1 MVEIKLNIGVV
12 QIIRG
17 YMDSIFRRR
26 TETYVEHK
34 DLLQWIRNDVSNPL
48 NQISNLIDSGQ
59 VLDVGCGTGILGRL
73 LGAKSGVDID
83 GVDPGVPA
91 DHPGIVGYRSFYSLG
106 IEEVIKEVG
115 IDSYDWIVLADV
127 IEHFPYPDELLYLLA
142 NHAKPECKFVVSTPN
157 VAYLTTRLDL
167 MDGRFDYV
175 SSGILESTHLRL
187 CTFRTLSAIVKS
199 AGLSMVRA
207 ILLNRMPT
215 FERELGGGTL
225 RGLLAPLFADA
236 DPYLLT
242 YQFLVVLTK
251 EGGAE
256 NPKDVS
262 ITVVGPNGK
271 CDLYRAFIMNALGRL
286 KGNIAFW
293 R

>member
-1 MVEIKLNIGVV
+1 
-12 QIIRG
+12 
-17 YMDSIFRRR
+17 MDSIFRRR

-142 NHAKPECKFVVSTPN
+142 THAKPECKFVVSTPN

-187 CTFRTLSAIVKS
+187 CTFATLCNIVQS
-199 AGLSMVRA
+199 AGLSIVSSIM
-207 ILLNRMPT
+207 LNRMPSIQN
-215 FERELGGGTL
+215 ELKGRSLLWWLGP
-225 RGLLAPLFADA
+225 LLARADR
-236 DPYLLT
+236 YLLT
-242 YQFLVVLTK
+242 YQFLLVLK
-251 EGGAE
+251 KSSVLEMLE
-256 NPKDVS
+256 ESS
-262 ITVVGPNGK
+262 IKFVGPEGK
-271 CDLYRAFIMNALGRL
+271 GNLYRALLLQLLRRVWCQ
-286 KGNIAFW
+286 IAFW

>member
-1 MVEIKLNIGVV
+1 M

-17 YMDSIFRRR
+17 HMDSIFRRR

-34 DLLQWIRNDVSNPL
+34 DLLQWIRDDFSNPL
-48 NQISNLIDSGQ
+48 NQISKLIDSGQ

-73 LGAKSGVDID
+73 VGAKSGVDID

-142 NHAKPECKFVVSTPN
+142 SHAKPGCKFVVSTPN

-167 MDGRFDYV
+167 VAGRFDYV

-187 CTFRTLSAIVKS
+187 CTFHTLSNVVKS
-199 AGLSMVRA
+199 AGLSIDCA
-207 ILLNRMPT
+207 TLLNRMPSI
-215 FERELGGGTL
+215 ERELGGYSL
-225 RGLLAPLFADA
+225 RCLLGPLIAKD

-242 YQFLVVLTK
+242 YQFLVVLK
-251 EGGAE
+251 KAE
-256 NPKDVS
+256 AVEYPEKMS
-262 ITVVGPNGK
+262 ITVVGPKGK
-271 CDLYRAFIMNALGRL
+271 GDLYRFLFMNVLGRL
-286 KGNIAFW
+286 KRKIAFW